1 MKRLLLLTCMLAGC
15 HPGPFV
21 PLQHYTRTE
30 AFDVVRRDPQLAD
43 PRHAALRAAVVR
55 TWGSRLALGTIG

>member
-1 MKRLLLLTCMLAGC
+1 VRDARVLEQA
-15 HPGPFV
+15 
-21 PLQHYTRTE
+21 RTE

-55 TWGSRLALGTIG
+55 TWGVRLALGTIG